1 MTQETL
7 DDDGARE
14 QRRERLVLFI
24 LAAVQFTTIVDFMI
38 VMPLGPQLMRTLH
51 IGPAK
56 FGLIV
61 SSYTFAAGAAGL
73 VASSIVDRFARRTT
87 FITLYAGFLLGTLCC
102 ALAPNYH
109 ALVLARVATGAF
121 GGILGGMAMAIIG
134 DVFPEHRRGRATGS
148 LMTGFALASVA
159 GVPFGLYLGT
169 NYGWYIPFI
178 VLAIGG
184 IPALLAAPYALP
196 PLDGHVGKSHAHPLR
211 AVVETFTHTSHLNAF
226 ALIVALMLGAFT
238 VFPYLSPYLVSN
250 VGMTEQQLP
259 LVYIA
264 GGALTFF
271 AAPVI
276 GRLADRYGKLT
287 IFRLFIPVSVLLL
300 LVITHLPPVPVAVA
314 VAVFGALMVSNV
326 GRMIAAMAMV
336 TSSVEPRRRGAFLS
350 ANSSVQH
357 VAAGFGTYLGGLIVS
372 QSAAGQ
378 IEHFGTV
385 GWIAAA
391 ATLSS
396 LWLAG
401 RVRIVDETAIAAEAL
416 SLAAAA
422 EAAVD
427 AGASLPSTHPSTT
440 NASGHECGGS
450 SPMPPGVSGS
460 IRSVRRRRS
469 HPTWPVTAKTPKRP
483 VGKRR
488 ALPHRSQ
495 LLSLVPLISRW
506 RWRPS

>member
-7 DDDGARE
+7 NDGRVLE

-38 VMPLGPQLMRTLH
+38 VMPLGPQLMRTLD

-87 FITLYAGFLLGTLCC
+87 FIFLYAGFLLGTFFC

-109 ALVLARVATGAF
+109 MLVLARIATGAC
-121 GGILGGMAMAIIG
+121 GGVLGGMSMAIIG
-134 DVFPEHRRGRATGS
+134 DVFPEQRRGRATGS

-169 NYGWYIPFI
+169 NYGWHIPFV

-184 IPALLAAPYALP
+184 IPALLLAPFGLP
-196 PLDGHVGKSHAHPLR
+196 PLDAYVGKRHAHPLR
-211 AVVETFTHTSHLNAF
+211 SLVETFSYANHLNAF
-226 ALIVALMLGAFT
+226 ALIVALMIGSFT
-238 VFPYLSPYLVSN
+238 VFPYLSPYLVAN

-264 GGALTFF
+264 GGGLTLF
-271 AAPVI
+271 AAPIV

-287 IFRLFIPVSVLLL
+287 VYRVLIPLSSLLL
-300 LVITHLPPVPVAVA
+300 LVVTHLPPVPVVVA
-314 VAVFGALMVSNV
+314 VAVFGALMVCNV
-326 GRMIAAMAMV
+326 GRMIAALAMV
-336 TSSVEPRRRGAFLS
+336 TGSVEPRRRGAFLS

-357 VAAGFGTYLGGLIVS
+357 LASGLGAYLGGVIVS
-372 QSAAGQ
+372 QSASGK

-391 ATLSS
+391 ATMAS

-401 RVRIVDETAIAAEAL
+401 RVRTVGDESIVAEAI

-422 EAAVD
+422 EATADVGEPILGSEL
-427 AGASLPSTHPSTT
+427 GA
-440 NASGHECGGS
+440 
-450 SPMPPGVSGS
+450 
-460 IRSVRRRRS
+460 
-469 HPTWPVTAKTPKRP
+469 
-483 VGKRR
+483 
-488 ALPHRSQ
+488 
-495 LLSLVPLISRW
+495 
-506 RWRPS
+506 

>member
-7 DDDGARE
+7 SDGRVLE

-87 FITLYAGFLLGTLCC
+87 FVVLYAGFLLGTLFC

-109 ALVLARVATGAF
+109 MLVLARIATGAC
-121 GGILGGMAMAIIG
+121 GGVLGGMSMAIIG
-134 DVFPEHRRGRATGS
+134 DVFPEQRRGRATGS

-169 NYGWYIPFI
+169 NFGWHIPFV

-184 IPALLAAPYALP
+184 IPALLLAPFGLP
-196 PLDGHVGKSHAHPLR
+196 PLDAHVGKRHAHPLR
-211 AVVETFTHTSHLNAF
+211 SLVETFSYANHLNAF
-226 ALIVALMLGAFT
+226 ALIVALMIGSFT
-238 VFPYLSPYLVSN
+238 VFPYLSPYLVAN

-264 GGALTFF
+264 GGGLTLF
-271 AAPVI
+271 AAPIV

-287 IFRLFIPVSVLLL
+287 VYRVLIPLSSLLL
-300 LVITHLPPVPVAVA
+300 LVVTHLPPVPVVIA
-314 VAVFGALMVSNV
+314 VAVFGALMVCNV
-326 GRMIAAMAMV
+326 GRMIAALAMV
-336 TSSVEPRRRGAFLS
+336 TGSVEPRRRGAFLS

-357 VAAGFGTYLGGLIVS
+357 LASGLGAYLGGVIVS
-372 QSAAGQ
+372 QSASGK
-378 IEHFGTV
+378 IEHFGSV

-391 ATLSS
+391 ATMVS

-401 RVRIVDETAIAAEAL
+401 RVRTVGNESIVAEAI

-422 EAAVD
+422 EATADVGEPIFGSD
-427 AGASLPSTHPSTT
+427 LGA
-440 NASGHECGGS
+440 
-450 SPMPPGVSGS
+450 
-460 IRSVRRRRS
+460 
-469 HPTWPVTAKTPKRP
+469 
-483 VGKRR
+483 
-488 ALPHRSQ
+488 
-495 LLSLVPLISRW
+495 
-506 RWRPS
+506 